1 MIYFIKAGK
10 HIKVGYTKDV
20 NTFKVRLS
28 TYNTSNPFEMEII
41 NLIDGDTKLES
52 DILNHFIK
60 YHCKGEWFYYNEE
73 IINFAKNPYE
83 IPKSKFKKPLKDY
96 HKIIENN
103 IKEILELYSLG
114 ISLRELSKK
123 FKVSRSRLVKYIP
136 EDLRRE
142 KNEWFKLKRRLISP
156 NSKEIICIET
166 KEIFIS
172 LSDASRKMNLN
183 LGKISEVC
191 KGTRNHTGGYTFKYL
206 END

>member
-41 NLIDGDTKLES
+41 NLID
-52 DILNHFIK
+52 
-60 YHCKGEWFYYNEE
+60 
-73 IINFAKNPYE
+73 
-83 IPKSKFKKPLKDY
+83 
-96 HKIIENN
+96 
-103 IKEILELYSLG
+103 
-114 ISLRELSKK
+114 
-123 FKVSRSRLVKYIP
+123 
-136 EDLRRE
+136 
-142 KNEWFKLKRRLISP
+142 
-156 NSKEIICIET
+156 
-166 KEIFIS
+166 
-172 LSDASRKMNLN
+172 ASRKMNLN